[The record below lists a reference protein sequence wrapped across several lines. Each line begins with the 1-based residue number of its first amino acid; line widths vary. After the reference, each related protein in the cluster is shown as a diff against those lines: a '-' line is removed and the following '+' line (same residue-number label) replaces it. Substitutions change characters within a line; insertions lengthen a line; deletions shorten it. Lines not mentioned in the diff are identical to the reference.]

1 MTPQQALAEI
11 AFRLERE
18 LAPSFKVKAFR
29 RAAGVIEGQD
39 AGELEKRIADG
50 SLKRAKGIGDSTYL
64 VIRQAA
70 EGAVPDYLKKLRD
83 RAEPGSGPG
92 DVQHGLAAALR
103 GDLHTHTEW
112 SDGTTPLSAM
122 LEAARLL
129 GRDYLAVTDHSPNL
143 KIANGL
149 TPERLEAQLDE
160 IDALRRAEARSQGPG
175 TPHLL
180 AGIEVDILEDGS
192 LDQEPGLLDR
202 LDVVV
207 ASVHSKLRA
216 DRATMTKRMLAAIE
230 NPRTNILGHCT
241 GRLVQGSRGTRPP
254 SEFDAD
260 AVFAACA
267 EHGVAVEI
275 NSRPERRDPP
285 DDLLALARDAGCLFS
300 IDSDAHAPGHQGF
313 LPLGAARA
321 EAAGIPADRILTTWP
336 LPDLLHHL
344 TPSP

>member
-29 RAAGVIEGQD
+29 RAAGVIESQD
-39 AGELEKRIADG
+39 AEELETRIADG
-50 SLKRAKGIGDSTYL
+50 RLKRTKGIGDSTYL

-70 EGAVPDYLKKLRD
+70 EGAVPDYLQKLRD

-92 DVQHGLAAALR
+92 DEQHGLAAALR

-112 SDGTTPLSAM
+112 SDGTTPLAAM

-149 TPERLEAQLDE
+149 TAERLAAQLDE
-160 IDALRRAEARSQGPG
+160 IDTLRHARAQEPE

-180 AGIEVDILEDGS
+180 AGIEVDILEDGT
-192 LDQEPGLLDR
+192 LDQEPALLDR

-216 DRATMTKRMLAAIE
+216 DRATMTKRMLSAIE

-254 SEFDAD
+254 SEFDAE

-275 NSRPERRDPP
+275 NSRPERQDPP

-321 EAAGIPADRILTTWP
+321 EAAGIPAARILTTWP
-336 LPDLLHHL
+336 LPQLLHHL